1 MKLEVMK
8 EKLEKLESKYDNDF
22 ENEESMPNDLLDQAE
37 RIMVY
42 HRKII
47 KEQECQIKSLQSQTR
62 EYIALLEE
70 CKKEA
75 VFDYNYTLADK
86 IIAATGKENEITPN
100 NYKLTKQERFALN
113 VLLAGAS
120 EDGFKNNE
128 TIFRDYHAGT
138 LYQLIMLKLF
148 KPGNF
153 TEKKRKEEINRLTV
167 ECKIIGKAVE

>member
-1 MKLEVMK
+1 MMEFHKDTI
-8 EKLEKLESKYDNDF
+8 EKLKEEILNELKKGKPMDNTYTCLNLI
-22 ENEESMPNDLLDQAE
+22 ETIET
-37 RIMVY
+37 
-42 HRKII
+42 
-47 KEQECQIKSLQSQTR
+47 KEQKINSLQTLNR
-62 EYIALLEE
+62 EYVALLEE